1 MAHSTIVLKTS
12 AVFSDADRAAASE
25 YFLQELQSF
34 VRTTHGETPQSFTV
48 SIDVLERKDR
58 IVIGRD
64 DWADSPCD
72 EDGGP
77 FIFFWNHRRYKGG
90 TKDAV
95 SPWVD
100 DDPRTGELIEGVVEC
115 MTVYGYD
122 HGGLS
127 ISTSTAYPFN
137 CRWDSGILGA
147 IYVTKESLKAWGG
160 VYETEDD
167 IRKDMVKFIE
177 RYNDYLQGDC
187 WRVDQIDEEDN
198 IFESYGSLIGSTL
211 EDTGILG
218 EFPESKHDEV
228 RAAWANRYK

>member
-12 AVFSDADRAAASE
+12 AVFNDADRDAAHE
-25 YFLQELQSF
+25 YFLKELQSF
-34 VRTTHGETPQSFTV
+34 VRTTHGEAVHSFAV
-48 SIDVLERKDR
+48 SVDVLERKDR
-58 IVIGRD
+58 VVIGRD
-64 DWADSPCD
+64 EWADSPCD
-72 EDGGP
+72 EYGGP

-90 TKDAV
+90 TKDAK

-100 DDPRTGELIEGVVEC
+100 DNPKSGELVDGVIEC
-115 MTVYGYD
+115 MTVFGYD
-122 HGGLS
+122 HGGLA
-127 ISTSTAYPFN
+127 ISTVPYS
-137 CRWDSGILGA
+137 CRFDSGIIGA
-147 IYVTKESLKAWGG
+147 IYVTKESLKSWGG

-167 IRKDMVKFIE
+167 MRHDMIKFIE

-187 WRVDQIDEEDN
+187 WRVDLVDEEDN

-211 EDTGILG
+211 EDTGILD